1 MQIDSG
7 TDERSRDITLMRQVL
22 KSGDSVIVYDD
33 TKVSQISPD
42 FFAPDHWQGA
52 DQTTGKSGGR
62 GAAIYINH
70 AGQDWVLRHY
80 YRGGLPG
87 RVLSDQ
93 FLWTGATRTRSL
105 REWDL
110 LQLMVEQALPA
121 PTPIAARYVRHGGF
135 YTADLITLRLPDVV
149 PFSARLADGLA
160 PLELWQRVGECIAR
174 FHFAGF
180 FHADL
185 NAHNLQVDSN
195 DRVFLLDWDRG
206 EWRAPGDWRT
216 NNLERLHRSLL
227 KITRD
232 SAVHFDSADWDVLL
246 QAYSDVWSKLSD

>member
-1 MQIDSG
+1 
-7 TDERSRDITLMRQVL
+7 MRQAL

-33 TKVSQISPD
+33 TKVSQISQD

-52 DQTTGKSGGR
+52 DQTAGKSGGR
-62 GAAIYINH
+62 GAAIYISH

-87 RVLSDQ
+87 KLLSDQ
-93 FLWTGATRTRSL
+93 FLWTGASRTRSL

-121 PTPIAARYVRHGGF
+121 PTPIAARYVRHGVF
-135 YTADLITLRLPDVV
+135 YTADLITRRLPDVV
-149 PFSARLADGLA
+149 PFSTRLADGPA
-160 PLELWQRVGECIAR
+160 PLELWQLVGECIAR
-174 FHFAGF
+174 FHSAGF

-185 NAHNLQVDSN
+185 NAHNLQVDGA
-195 DRVFLLDWDRG
+195 DQVFLLDWDRG
-206 EWRAPGDWRT
+206 EWRPPGDWRSS
-216 NNLERLHRSLL
+216 NLERLHRSLL

-232 SAVHFDSADWDVLL
+232 NAAHFDPSDWDALL
-246 QAYSDVWSKLSD
+246 QAYSNTWLRLPD